1 MAVAFGTFANYGK
14 KVDLNPILSVEDYRG
29 KVLEKFSQPAGEQV
43 LSEDT
48 SFIISDILSDNY
60 ARQSAFGSQSD
71 LVIPGYKVA
80 VKTGTTNSKRDNW
93 TDGYT
98 RKFFVGVWVGNNDNT
113 PMNQLLT
120 SGITGASP
128 IWNRVM
134 TRVLE
139 RNIDISSTSVDE
151 FFSVP
156 QGVVTKGCHFGKIE
170 YFRAG
175 SEQRQD
181 CNSKPLTVTPVPVSP
196 RLLDTF

>member
-1 MAVAFGTFANYGK
+1 M
-14 KVDLNPILSVEDYRG
+14 
-29 KVLEKFSQPAGEQV
+29 
-43 LSEDT
+43 
-48 SFIISDILSDNY
+48 
-60 ARQSAFGSQSD
+60 
-71 LVIPGYKVA
+71 IPGHKVA

-139 RNIDISSTSVDE
+139 RNIPISSNDGDLT
-151 FFSVP
+151 FSVP
-156 QGVVTKGCHFGKIE
+156 QGVVTKTCHFGKIE
-170 YFRAG
+170 YFRG
-175 SEQRQD
+175 GTEQRQD
-181 CNSKPLTVTPVPVSP
+181 CNSKPLTTTPIPVSP
-196 RLLDTF
+196 LLNDTF